1 VDFVGLVFK
10 LLLTW
15 LEISPHYSQAYK
27 DCMQSPYLFCVD
39 LPSAISQCCYELV
52 EVLGKLWGACKRS
65 ANNFAVFKDQY
76 LVQGPFAKGDIVKN
90 NGLVAALT
98 NVFGEMQGFQKVV
111 IAVKGSDSYQLPLS
125 LVAILLSQFR
135 NLPFYCDK

>member
-1 VDFVGLVFK
+1 
-10 LLLTW
+10 
-15 LEISPHYSQAYK
+15 
-27 DCMQSPYLFCVD
+27 M
-39 LPSAISQCCYELV
+39 
-52 EVLGKLWGACKRS
+52 
-65 ANNFAVFKDQY
+65 
-76 LVQGPFAKGDIVKN
+76 
-90 NGLVAALT
+90 AALT